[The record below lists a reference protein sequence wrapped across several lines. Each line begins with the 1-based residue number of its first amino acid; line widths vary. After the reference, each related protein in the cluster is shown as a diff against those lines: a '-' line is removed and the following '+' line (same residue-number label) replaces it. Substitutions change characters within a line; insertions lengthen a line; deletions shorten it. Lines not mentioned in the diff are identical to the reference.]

1 LRSFSRDKDASQ
13 QKIQPG
19 TFKRIVRFG
28 SSYTWPLA
36 LYLALVILDAA
47 VGVVNPLIFR
57 EIINNGILNS
67 NALLVIE
74 LAILAGCISIV
85 DSLLTFVQRFLASCI
100 GQDMLLDMR
109 VRVFSH
115 IQQMSLA
122 FFTRTRTGALVSR
135 LNTDVS
141 GISSAFTDIL
151 SSVVSNIVTT
161 VLVLGAMFVLSW
173 QLTVV
178 ALVLI
183 PIFLVPARYVGRK
196 LQALTREGYDLS
208 SSMTNTMVERFNVS
222 GAQLAKV
229 FGVPREEERV
239 FADHAKRVRDIS
251 VQTSSYARVFFIALG
266 LTASLAVAVAYG
278 WGGVL
283 TIQHVLDVGTLVAI
297 TAYLARLYGPLT
309 ALSNVQ
315 VDIMTALV
323 SFDRVFEILDLKPM
337 VAEKDSATAIP
348 EGPARLE
355 FSHVDFRYPSASEV
369 SLASL
374 ESVAVLSQSPE
385 RQVLYDVT
393 FTAEPGTITALV
405 GPSGAGKTTITQLIP
420 RFYDATAGGI
430 HINGVDVRDAT
441 FDSLRS
447 SIGMVMQEA
456 HMFHDTIRANLAYS
470 KPGATDQELR
480 DALRAAQILPLIES
494 LPQGLDTIIG
504 ERGYRLSGG
513 EKQRLAIARVL
524 LKAPPL
530 VILDEATAH
539 LDSESE
545 AAIQKAFDTALTGR
559 TSVVI
564 AHRLS
569 TIRNADQIL
578 VVQNGRIL
586 ERGTHEELLKSGKL
600 YAELYKTQFA
610 ENTTPEQNDPD
621 AIDPADTESPERI

>member
-1 LRSFSRDKDASQ
+1 M
-13 QKIQPG
+13 
-19 TFKRIVRFG
+19 RFG
-28 SSYTWPLA
+28 ASYTWTLA
-36 LYLALVILDAA
+36 LFLILVILDAV
-47 VGVVNPLIFR
+47 VGVINPLIYR

-67 NALLVIE
+67 NARLVIE
-74 LAILAGCISIV
+74 LAFLAGSISIV
-85 DSLLTFVQRFLASCI
+85 DSLLTFLQRVLATRV

-135 LNTDVS
+135 LNTDVG

-151 SSVVSNIVTT
+151 SNVVSNIVTT
-161 VLVLGAMFVLSW
+161 VLVLGAMFILSW

-183 PIFLVPARYVGRK
+183 PVFLVPARYVGRK

-208 SSMTNTMVERFNVS
+208 SSMTNTMVERFNVA

-229 FGVPREEERV
+229 FGVPSEEKQI
-239 FADHAKRVRDIS
+239 FANHAKRVRDIS
-251 VQTSSYARVFFIALG
+251 VQTSAYARIFFIALG
-266 LTASLAVAVAYG
+266 LTASLAIAVAYG

-283 TIQHVLDVGTLVAI
+283 TIGHTLDVGTLVAI
-297 TAYLARLYGPLT
+297 TTYLARLYGPLT

-337 VAEKDSATAIP
+337 VAEKDMAVVIP

-355 FSHVDFRYPSASEV
+355 FSHVNFRYPSASEV

-374 ESVAVLSQSPE
+374 ESVAVLSKSPE

-393 FTAEPGTITALV
+393 FTVEPGTITALV

-420 RFYDATAGGI
+420 RFYDATAGSI
-430 HINGVDVRDAT
+430 RINDVDVRDAT

-447 SIGMVMQEA
+447 AIGMVMQEA
-456 HMFHDTIRANLAYS
+456 HMFHDTIRANLVYS
-470 KPGATDQELR
+470 KPRASDQELL

-494 LPQGLDTIIG
+494 LPQGIDTVIG

-545 AAIQKAFDTALTGR
+545 AAIQEAFDTALTGR

-578 VVQNGRIL
+578 VVQSGRIV

-610 ENTTPEQNDPD
+610 ENTTPPEQNNSG
-621 AIDPADTESPERI
+621 AIGGSNP